1 MFKPIPWL
9 NFLQTNNYTI
19 YNFSICSSEGL
30 ALETSALKLFKFTL
44 STPLIIPNYLVTLY
58 HRSSNTVSLEI
69 YPLSS
74 FDLLIIDHNTF
85 VELNSRVNHKLATK
99 SMHLIKS
106 AFLFS
111 VKWNFRKCAYVRR
124 LCQKLVET
132 KTNFHI
138 SVLLYLILV
147 SLNEVGL
154 LNWAEIKSCVL
165 TVTCGSDK
173 LGVQLKN
180 RFQCK
185 QTLKEP
191 TYFLYSPKGLISIWD
206 AKIRISQTR
215 VCAIFDDW
223 GRQKWVFE
231 GEAIFTR
238 IKIYFA
244 EFWKTKVV
252 STTLRLRQ
260 IHGQSLKEINFSNRN
275 GSDHI

>member
-1 MFKPIPWL
+1 MAVCGLFLRLGISRSHKTLEQNFIFQIGTLYPHGIKFILIFLVNMFKPIPWL
-9 NFLQTNNYTI
+9 NFLQTNNYIT

-154 LNWAEIKSCVL
+154 LN
-165 TVTCGSDK
+165 
-173 LGVQLKN
+173 
-180 RFQCK
+180 
-185 QTLKEP
+185 
-191 TYFLYSPKGLISIWD
+191 
-206 AKIRISQTR
+206 
-215 VCAIFDDW
+215 
-223 GRQKWVFE
+223 
-231 GEAIFTR
+231 
-238 IKIYFA
+238 
-244 EFWKTKVV
+244 
-252 STTLRLRQ
+252 
-260 IHGQSLKEINFSNRN
+260 
-275 GSDHI
+275 

>member
-19 YNFSICSSEGL
+19 YNFSICFSEGL

-44 STPLIIPNYLVTLY
+44 STLLIIPNYLVTLY

-124 LCQKLVET
+124 LCQKLVEA

-154 LNWAEIKSCVL
+154 LN
-165 TVTCGSDK
+165 
-173 LGVQLKN
+173 
-180 RFQCK
+180 
-185 QTLKEP
+185 
-191 TYFLYSPKGLISIWD
+191 
-206 AKIRISQTR
+206 
-215 VCAIFDDW
+215 
-223 GRQKWVFE
+223 
-231 GEAIFTR
+231 
-238 IKIYFA
+238 
-244 EFWKTKVV
+244 
-252 STTLRLRQ
+252 
-260 IHGQSLKEINFSNRN
+260 
-275 GSDHI
+275 